1 VNPNFFE
8 IAEMRTDT
16 LLVKFL
22 PNFLKFYGYRPKL
35 GKFYLYATGKI
46 PILLVAH
53 VDTVFAKP
61 PQKIFFDRKHKVYF
75 SPDGLGA
82 DDRAGVFGVLK
93 LVSLGYKPYVLFTDL
108 EESGGLGAQFFAD
121 HEEPEWN
128 IIFAIDRRG
137 ENEAAV
143 YNCDSPQLHSLL
155 NEHGFKIVQ
164 GSFSDISIICP
175 RFGIAGANLSA
186 GFYENHTRHEYFS
199 EKSLWNTLEKL
210 AKILENPP
218 SDVIKYVPK
227 PIFDYRV
234 LSYDD
239 LDFCPI
245 CGEEAELFELD
256 SEKICGLC
264 YYAIAGKWPTNAEK
278 VDKKRKSVRFLDWEF

>member
-8 IAEMRTDT
+8 ISRMRTDT
-16 LLVKFL
+16 LLGKFL

-35 GKFYLYATGKI
+35 GKCYLYATGKI
-46 PILLVAH
+46 PVLLNAH
-53 VDTVFAKP
+53 ADTVFAKP

-75 SPDGLGA
+75 SPDGIGA
-82 DDRAGVFGVLK
+82 DDRAGVFGILK
-93 LVSLGYKPYVLFTDL
+93 LVSLGYRPSLLFTDL
-108 EESGGLGAQFFAD
+108 EESGGIGAQFFAD

-128 IIFAIDRRG
+128 VIFAIDRRG
-137 ENEAAV
+137 TNEAAV
-143 YNCDSPQLHSLL
+143 YNCDSEQLREILD
-155 NEHGFKIVQ
+155 EHGFQIVH

-186 GFYENHTRHEYFS
+186 GFYENHTRHEYFC
-199 EKSLWNTLEKL
+199 EKSLWNTIEKL
-210 AKILENPP
+210 ARILENPP

-227 PIFDYRV
+227 TVFNYRA
-234 LSYDD
+234 LSCDD

-256 SEKICGLC
+256 GEKICGLC
-264 YYAIAGKWPTNAEK
+264 YFEMTGKWPTNAEK
-278 VDKKRKSVRFLDWEF
+278 IDRKRKTRGFSDWEF